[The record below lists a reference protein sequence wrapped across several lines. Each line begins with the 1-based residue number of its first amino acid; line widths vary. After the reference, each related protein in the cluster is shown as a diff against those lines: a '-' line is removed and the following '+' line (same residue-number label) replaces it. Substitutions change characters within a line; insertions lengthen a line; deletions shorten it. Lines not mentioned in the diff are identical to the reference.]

1 MSFDSHGKI
10 HSALETSQNHTHI
23 HTDPPPFYFV
33 VFLIVLGMFI
43 NFTDDIRIEISKD
56 DGKNDLLLFISASNR
71 HVKHTV
77 HSQII
82 PARFVNSSIVM
93 RNSSKKKSAR
103 DNNMMW
109 CDVKCICNWNSW
121 ETRLG
126 NGEREEKNEMKR

>member
-1 MSFDSHGKI
+1 
-10 HSALETSQNHTHI
+10 
-23 HTDPPPFYFV
+23 
-33 VFLIVLGMFI
+33 MFI

-93 RNSSKKKSAR
+93 RNSSKKKTTHTR
-103 DNNMMW
+103 QQH
-109 CDVKCICNWNSW
+109 DVMRCKMH
-121 ETRLG
+121 LQL
-126 NGEREEKNEMKR
+126 K